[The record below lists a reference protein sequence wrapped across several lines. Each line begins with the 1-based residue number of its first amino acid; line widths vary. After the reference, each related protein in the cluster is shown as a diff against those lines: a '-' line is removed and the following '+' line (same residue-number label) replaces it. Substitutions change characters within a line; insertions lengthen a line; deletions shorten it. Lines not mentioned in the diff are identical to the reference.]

1 MQFKNP
7 EVFYFLVLLL
17 IPIVVHLFQLQK
29 FRKIAFTNVAF
40 LKKISLETRKSSKLK
55 KWLILATRLIGLL
68 ALLFVFSQPYLRDSN
83 SNKNSH
89 NFIYLDNS
97 LSLNTNGNKGNQ
109 LKITTQELIENSSK
123 DDLFTLFTND
133 EVYDNL
139 DQLELSK
146 VLKNINFSS
155 KSTNLKQVLLQ
166 IESKKINATN
176 TLNKTIL
183 ISDYQSIKN
192 NNLEVFTN
200 VNAPILGVKL
210 DNEAS
215 NNISIDS
222 LFIQNSTSEEIT
234 LSTTIRNQGN
244 SKSDIPIALYNNDEL
259 ISKRSFS
266 IDANTKKEILFS
278 IPNTTNLNGKI
289 VVTSN
294 DIFIFDNTF
303 YFHLNSDIKTD
314 ILNIGNSSKALEK
327 IFSSDAFIYEHSIV
341 QNVDYN
347 RISDKECIILNEL
360 ENIPNVLQNT
370 LIQFLQN
377 GGHLLLI
384 PNREMDFVSYNNF
397 LTKIGSGKVTGA
409 RNTELKITDINFDH
423 PLYSNVFSK
432 RVTNFQY
439 PKVEKYFRSNLKGTN
454 IIKFENKEPF
464 LLEVQNPYS
473 KVYWFSSPINSE
485 TSNFANSPLIVPTL
499 FNIGQNSLQISR
511 SNYILQEENTIEIEK
526 KINKDEVLSISKNS
540 ESYIPLQQSFA
551 NKVRITT
558 SNKPNEPGFSQVL
571 FKTDTILTLAFNIS
585 KEESNLDFIDTND
598 LEKANSNIKMY
609 NSVKDLFGEINEKNE
624 VQWLWKLF
632 LVIAIVSL
640 LLEIFILKFF
650 KT

>member
-123 DDLFTLFTND
+123 ADLFTLFTND

-183 ISDYQSIKN
+183 VSDYQAIKN

-200 VNAPILGVKL
+200 VNTPILGVKL

-278 IPNTTNLNGKI
+278 IPNTTKLNGKI

-314 ILNIGNSSKALEK
+314 ILNIGNNSKALEK

>member
-55 KWLILATRLIGLL
+55 KWLILATRVIGLL

-123 DDLFTLFTND
+123 ADLFTLFTND
-133 EVYDNL
+133 AVYDNL

-155 KSTNLKQVLLQ
+155 KSTNLEQVLLQ
-166 IESKKINATN
+166 IESKKKNATN

-183 ISDYQSIKN
+183 VSDYQEIKN
-192 NNLEVFTN
+192 NTLEVFTN
-200 VNAPILGVKL
+200 VNTPILGVKL

-278 IPNTTNLNGKI
+278 IPNTTKLNGKI

-314 ILNIGNSSKALEK
+314 ILNIGNNSKALEK

-526 KINKDEVLSISKNS
+526 KFNKDEVLSISKNS

-585 KEESNLDFIDTND
+585 KEESNLDFIDTNN
-598 LEKANSNIKMY
+598 LEEANSNIKMY

>member
-55 KWLILATRLIGLL
+55 KWLILVTRLIGLL

-123 DDLFTLFTND
+123 ADLFTLFTND

-155 KSTNLKQVLLQ
+155 KSTNLEQVLLQ
-166 IESKKINATN
+166 IESKKKNTTN

-183 ISDYQSIKN
+183 VSDYQEIKN
-192 NNLEVFTN
+192 NTLEVFTN
-200 VNAPILGVKL
+200 VNTPILGVKL

-222 LFIQNSTSEEIT
+222 LFIQNSTFEEIT

-598 LEKANSNIKMY
+598 LEEANSNIKMY

>member
-83 SNKNSH
+83 PNKNSH

-183 ISDYQSIKN
+183 VSDYQAIKN

-200 VNAPILGVKL
+200 VNTPILGVKL